1 MVPIDIDI
9 VTGYRPGL
17 IGQVVSLHAAY
28 YSQSMGYGQ
37 AFESRVAA
45 GLAEFAGRLD
55 QPCNQV
61 WTVWHQGAVAG
72 SVAIDGQD
80 LGNHL
85 AHLRWFIVGDALRGT
100 GVGRRLL
107 TQALQFCDFQGF
119 DATHLWTVRG
129 LDAAV
134 HLYQS
139 QGFAL
144 AAEYD
149 DHSWG
154 RPAREMRFERP
165 HPHRTPSSTPSSGP
179 LSAPSNAPP
188 KASAA

>member
-1 MVPIDIDI
+1 MAHIDIDI

-28 YSQSMGYGQ
+28 YSQALGFGQ
-37 AFESRVAA
+37 PFESRVAA
-45 GLAEFAGRLD
+45 GLAEFSGRLEH
-55 QPCNQV
+55 PGNQV

-80 LGNHL
+80 LGNNL
-85 AHLRWFIVGDALRGT
+85 AHLRWFIVDDALRGT

-107 TQALQFCDFQGF
+107 TQALQFCDDQGY

-134 HLYQS
+134 HLYNS
-139 QGFAL
+139 VGFAL

-149 DHSWG
+149 DQSWG
-154 RPAREMRFERP
+154 LHVREMRLERP
-165 HPHRTPSSTPSSGP
+165 RPLRSTGP
-179 LSAPSNAPP
+179 AGDRVPRP
-188 KASAA
+188 

>member
-1 MVPIDIDI
+1 MAPIDI

-28 YSQSMGYGQ
+28 YSQAMGYGQ
-37 AFESRVAA
+37 PFESRVAS

-55 QPCNQV
+55 QPCNRV

-80 LGNHL
+80 LGGHV
-85 AHLRWFIVGDALRGT
+85 AHLRWFIVGDGLRGT
-100 GVGRRLL
+100 GLGRRLL
-107 TQALQFCDFQGF
+107 AQAVQFCDDQGF
-119 DATHLWTVRG
+119 DTTHLWTVRG

-134 HLYQS
+134 HLYRS
-139 QGFAL
+139 VGFAL

-149 DHSWG
+149 DQSWG
-154 RPAREMRFERP
+154 LPVREMRLERP
-165 HPHRTPSSTPSSGP
+165 HPRRVPP
-179 LSAPSNAPP
+179 AP
-188 KASAA
+188 